1 MLEINSYFKYLLK
14 EHVSKIDKSNV
25 PITMYV
31 NNSETKSLSKKTIDI
46 HLNYWRQGNRNY

>member
-1 MLEINSYFKYLLK
+1 MLEINNYFQYLLK
-14 EHVSKIDKSNV
+14 EYVSKTDKSNT

-46 HLNYWRQGNRNY
+46 QLNYRRQGNKNY

>member
-46 HLNYWRQGNRNY
+46 HLNYWRQGNKNY